1 MTNNVMN
8 CDLMVIG
15 GGGSGLVAAV
25 KAKHLGVKDVIV
37 LETGRNPG
45 GSTWFAGWGAGGYTK
60 WQKEAGYPDTRD
72 DSFRRIMK
80 QYKWMRNHKLIRNYV
95 DYQGPFFDWVNDLC
109 DVSDFVEKPAPYVKP
124 QGGQQGGPGGMGGGM
139 GEGGG
144 APGGMGSRKANHVS
158 NFFMNKKSRDP
169 SIGPGRGGSYL
180 VTRMV
185 EQCKKMG
192 VSILTETRAREF
204 IKDSRGNVT
213 GAFADTKDGKLRVNF
228 KACVLAAGGLTS
240 NREKLK
246 KAFPQW
252 FDNDNS
258 LHIFCCPG
266 SVGDSFDMA
275 EQIGAHVD
283 YQNMTL
289 EFGGP
294 VHHPYSFTIY
304 SLYRLPETVYVNLN
318 GERFISETDL
328 VWIAEEPTVLQ
339 PKGQVYSIYDDDMIE
354 GATAR
359 ILSEGAGEEWPFEN
373 NGLRKDIEEEVALDE
388 SGVPGNRAKKANT
401 FEELAQKIKVPV
413 DKFVATMKKYN
424 EYCENGRDL
433 DMAKNPKYLKAFKK
447 PPYYA
452 FWLQNFAN
460 TTHGGLV
467 INENME
473 LLNAKG
479 GAGIPNLFAAGD
491 NAHAMEGGMSWCPA
505 SGYMAG
511 IAAAKYLGSGPGLV
525 RII

>member
-1 MTNNVMN
+1 MAKNVMN
-8 CDLMVIG
+8 CDLMVVG
-15 GGGSGLVAAV
+15 GGGSGLIAAV
-25 KAKHLGVKDVIV
+25 KAKHLGVNNVVV

-80 QYKWMRNHKLIRNYV
+80 QYKWMRNHNLIRNYV
-95 DYQGPFFDWVNDLC
+95 DYQGPFFDWINDLC
-109 DVSDFVEKPAPYVKP
+109 DVSDFIEKPAAYVQP
-124 QGGQQGGPGGMGGGM
+124 QGGQQGGMAGGM
-139 GEGGG
+139 GEGG
-144 APGGMGSRKANHVS
+144 APGGMGGVRKANRTTTFHI
-158 NFFMNKKSRDP
+158 NKKSRDP

-180 VTRMV
+180 ITRMV
-185 EQCKKMG
+185 EQCEKLG
-192 VSILTETRAREF
+192 VKILTETRAREF
-204 IKDSRGNVT
+204 IKDSKGNVT
-213 GAFADTKDGKLRVNF
+213 GALADTKEGRLQVNF
-228 KACVLAAGGLTS
+228 RACVLAAGGLTS

-246 KAFPQW
+246 KVFPQW

-275 EQIGAHVD
+275 EQIGALVD
-283 YQNMTL
+283 FENMTL

-304 SLYRLPETVYVNLN
+304 TLYMLPETVYVNLN

-328 VWIAEEPTVLQ
+328 VWIAQEPTVLQ

-354 GATAR
+354 GATEQ
-359 ILSEGAGEEWPFEN
+359 ILKQRAGEEWPYEN
-373 NGLRKDIEEEVALDE
+373 NGLRKDIEYEVSLDE
-388 SGVPGNRAKKANT
+388 AGVPGNRAKKANT
-401 FEELAQKIKVPV
+401 FEELARKMKVPV
-413 DKFVATMKKYN
+413 DKFTATMKRYN

-433 DMAKNPKYLKAFKK
+433 DMFKNSKYLKAFKK
-447 PPYYA
+447 PPYYV

-460 TTHGGLV
+460 TTHGGLI

-473 LLNAKG
+473 LVNARDKK
-479 GAGIPNLFAAGD
+479 GIPNLFAAGD

-511 IAAAKYLGSGPGLV
+511 IAAAKYLGAGPGLV
-525 RII
+525 KLA